1 MFVTTRARARRKEV
15 GLISLADDKFPR
27 LPPFRVL
34 ESHTFPRLETT
45 KPIENFF
52 AARGVAYKSD
62 SLTAEKRKE
71 DFAAEIEKMVKG

>member
-1 MFVTTRARARRKEV
+1 MQT
-15 GLISLADDKFPR
+15 IN
-27 LPPFRVL
+27 FRVFRRS
-34 ESHTFPRLETT
+34 ESWKVITFPRLETT

-62 SLTAEKRKE
+62 FLTAEKREE